1 MSEISER
8 YRRVADGMTQRVVAV
23 PAAAWGN
30 PSPCAGWDARDVIRH
45 MVEWIPE
52 FLAAGAGLELPTGPP
67 VDDDPVAAWQ
77 RLSDG
82 IQALLDDPQTAAARF
97 SHPRAGDH
105 SVEDAIATF
114 FLGDVFIHTW
124 DVARA
129 TGGDESLDVDEVH
142 RMLSG
147 VEPYD
152 EMLRASGQYGQRV
165 QVPDDADEQARLI
178 AFMGR
183 QP

>member
-1 MSEISER
+1 MSEISGR
-8 YRRVADGMTQRVVAV
+8 YRLVADGMTQRVAAV
-23 PAAAWGN
+23 PDAAWDN
-30 PSPCAGWDARDVIRH
+30 PSPCEGWDARDIVRH
-45 MVEWIPE
+45 IVEWIPA
-52 FLAAGAGLELPTGPP
+52 FLAAGAGVELPTGPS

-77 RLSDG
+77 CLTNG
-82 IQALLDDPQTAAARF
+82 IQTLLDDPQIAEARF

-105 SVEDAIATF
+105 SVEDAIAMF
-114 FLGDVFIHTW
+114 FLGDVLIHTW

-152 EMLRASGQYGQRV
+152 DMLRASGQYGQRV
-165 QVPDDADEQARLI
+165 TVPDDADEQARLI

>member
-8 YRRVADGMTQRVVAV
+8 YQRVAEGMTRRVEAV
-23 PAAAWGN
+23 PDAAWHN
-30 PSPCAGWDARDVIRH
+30 PSPCVGWDARDVVRH
-45 MVEWIPE
+45 MVEWVPDL
-52 FLAAGAGLELPTGPP
+52 LAAGAGLELPACPS
-67 VDDDPVAAWQ
+67 VDDDPVAAWKC
-77 RLSDG
+77 LTDG
-82 IQALLDDPQTAAARF
+82 IQSLLDDPSIAAARF
-97 SHPRAGDH
+97 SHPQAGDH
-105 SVEDAIATF
+105 SVEDAIAMF
-114 FLGDVFIHTW
+114 FLGDVLIHTW

-129 TGGDESLDVDEVH
+129 TGGDEALDADEVH

-152 EMLRASGQYGQRV
+152 EMLRASGQYGPRV
-165 QVPDDADEQARLI
+165 RVTEDADEQARLI